1 MQKESPGRAGAFEY
15 DETSRGRTLD
25 APILSQ
31 STNQARRGTKCN
43 VPGWAGGEPGPFKG
57 SRAPPLTPA
66 PEGGPG
72 FFYRQGGDRERPPPR
87 RFSVWERRA
96 VTLSSAPMRG
106 ANDRLNGKRSR
117 GRKTQL

>member
-43 VPGWAGGEPGPFKG
+43 VPGWAGGETGDFKWSHAVPLKPRPRRKPG
-57 SRAPPLTPA
+57 L
-66 PEGGPG
+66 
-72 FFYRQGGDRERPPPR
+72 FFRQGADRVSAPTR

-106 ANDRLNGKRSR
+106 ANDRLNGKRS
-117 GRKTQL
+117 